1 MMKKVLEPG
10 QSILDVENIW
20 DYIDIE
26 PFDKDEEEVNDILEE
41 DDCDSWDEDYG
52 SWDDNSDPWDDG
64 SDWKSDYYD
73 AFEDDPEAC
82 WGREW

>member
-1 MMKKVLEPG
+1 MVKRVLEPG

-26 PFDKDEEEVNDILEE
+26 PFDKDEEESVEFIEE
-41 DDCDSWDEDYG
+41 ICDSWCDDYDCL
-52 SWDDNSDPWDDG
+52 DDGYDPWDDG
-64 SDWKSDYYD
+64 SNWRSDYYD